1 MLRLSPRRY
10 AFLETLFRLA
20 RSGGGPVHYADLAK
34 EMGVS
39 RWTAYDMMRE
49 LAKDGLVAAVYA
61 RSDPGYPGRSH
72 VLFVTTEKG
81 ARLIESRM
89 EASSTATEWSKL
101 KHNMLSKFG
110 VALEQKKG
118 FEFFRKELASNS
130 PALFCAAVVTAL
142 IVEARRAGLD
152 LVLAGRLLS
161 TGADLESAPL
171 LFVGFVAGSLLVR
184 GLTRKLPAIGSLLER
199 FAEEV
204 RSFGGEE
211 RQALAGFTREV
222 LGKATLS

>member
-1 MLRLSPRRY
+1 M
-10 AFLETLFRLA
+10 A
-20 RSGGGPVHYADLAK
+20 RSSGGPVHYADLAR

-61 RSDPGYPGRSH
+61 RSDPGYPGRSQ
-72 VLFVTTEKG
+72 VLFLTTEKG
-81 ARLIESRM
+81 ASLVESR
-89 EASSTATEWSKL
+89 AGIPSTTTEWSRL
-101 KHNMLSKFG
+101 KHSILSKFG

-130 PALFCAAVVTAL
+130 PALFCAAVVAAL
-142 IVEARRAGLD
+142 IVEARRRGLD
-152 LVLAGRLLS
+152 LVLAGRVLS
-161 TGADLESAPL
+161 LADLEAGPL
-171 LFVGFVAGSLLVR
+171 LFVGFVAGSLLVS

-222 LGKATLS
+222 LGKATST

>member
-1 MLRLSPRRY
+1 MRLSPRRY
-10 AFLETLFRLA
+10 AFLETLFRMA
-20 RSGGGPVHYADLAK
+20 RACGGPVHYADLAR

-61 RSDPGYPGRSH
+61 RSDPGYPGRSQ
-72 VLFVTTEKG
+72 VLFLTTEKG
-81 ARLIESRM
+81 ARLIESRA
-89 EASSTATEWSKL
+89 EISSTTEEWSKL
-101 KHNMLSKFG
+101 KQRMLSKFG

-130 PALFCAAVVTAL
+130 SALFCAAVVAAL
-142 IVEARRAGLD
+142 IVEARRVGLD
-152 LVLAGRLLS
+152 LVLAGRVLS
-161 TGADLESAPL
+161 LADLEAGPL
-171 LFVGFVAGSLLVR
+171 LLVGFVAGSLLVS

-199 FAEEV
+199 FAREL

-211 RQALAGFTREV
+211 RQALAGFAREV
-222 LGKATLS
+222 LGKATSA